1 MSILEI
7 EDVTAGYG
15 MGPDILSQVSAR
27 FEAGLIH
34 CLIGPN
40 GTGKS
45 TLLRVIA
52 GLLRPRSGRVLLE
65 GKVISGLRP
74 DQVLAC
80 GICLV
85 PQDRSLFPDMTVRE
99 NLLMGGYIE
108 RDPRRVSRRME
119 EVLDLFPEIRRYLNR
134 RAGALSG
141 GEQQMVAIARGL
153 MVRPRVMMLDEPS
166 LGLAP
171 LVVDRIFEAISRLKT
186 MGITVLIVEQ
196 NVRKGLAHADRG
208 YVLDMGRLCFE
219 GPAREVME
227 DPRLQELYLGRM
239 ALSNLEVRK

>member
-1 MSILEI
+1 MLILEI
-7 EDVTAGYG
+7 EEVSAGYG
-15 MGPDILSQVSAR
+15 MGPDILSHVSVR

-40 GTGKS
+40 GAGKS

-74 DQVLAC
+74 DQILAH

-108 RDPRRVSRRME
+108 RDQRQVSRRME
-119 EVLDLFPEIRRYLNR
+119 EVLEIFPEVRRHLNH
-134 RAGALSG
+134 RAGTLSG

-153 MVRPRVMMLDEPS
+153 MVHPRVMMLDEPS

-196 NVRKGLAHADRG
+196 NVRKGLAYADRG
-208 YVLDMGRLCFE
+208 YVLDMGRLSFE
-219 GPAREVME
+219 GPAREVMG

-239 ALSNLEVRK
+239 VLSNREVQG

>member
-1 MSILEI
+1 MSILELEEI
-7 EDVTAGYG
+7 SAGYG
-15 MGPDILSQVSAR
+15 MGPDILNRVSIR

-40 GTGKS
+40 GAGKS

-74 DQVLAC
+74 DQILAH

-108 RDPRRVSRRME
+108 RDQRQVSRRID
-119 EVLDLFPEIRRYLNR
+119 EVLEIFPEVRRHLNH
-134 RAGALSG
+134 RAGTLSG

-153 MVRPRVMMLDEPS
+153 MIHPRVMMLDEPS

-186 MGITVLIVEQ
+186 LGITVLIVEQ
-196 NVRKGLAHADRG
+196 NVRKGLVYADRG
-208 YVLDMGRLCFE
+208 YVLDMGHLSFE
-219 GPAREVME
+219 GPAREVIE

-239 ALSNLEVRK
+239 VLSNREGQR

>member
-1 MSILEI
+1 MPVLEI
-7 EDVTAGYG
+7 EEVTAGYG
-15 MGPDILSQVSAR
+15 MGPDILSRVSIR
-27 FEAGLIH
+27 FEAGFVH
-34 CLIGPN
+34 CVIGPN
-40 GTGKS
+40 GAGKS

-74 DQVLAC
+74 DQILAR
-80 GICLV
+80 GVCLV
-85 PQDRSLFPDMTVRE
+85 PQDRSLFPAMTVRE
-99 NLLMGGYIE
+99 NLMMGGYIE
-108 RDPRRVSRRME
+108 RDQRQIARRME
-119 EVLDLFPEIRRYLNR
+119 EVLELFPEIRRHLNH
-134 RAGALSG
+134 RAGTLSG

-171 LVVDRIFEAISRLKT
+171 LVVNRIFEAISLLKT
-186 MGITVLIVEQ
+186 MEITVIVVEQ
-196 NVRKGLAHADRG
+196 NVRKGLAYADWG
-208 YVLDMGRLCFE
+208 YVLDMGRLSFE

-239 ALSNLEVRK
+239 ALSNREVRR

>member
-40 GTGKS
+40 GAGKS

>member
-1 MSILEI
+1 MPILEL
-7 EDVTAGYG
+7 EGVTAGYG
-15 MGPDILSQVSAR
+15 MGPDILSGISVR

-40 GTGKS
+40 GAGKS

-65 GKVISGLRP
+65 GKAISGLRP
-74 DQVLAC
+74 DQILAC
-80 GICLV
+80 GVCLV
-85 PQDRSLFPDMTVRE
+85 PQDRSLFPAMTVRE

-108 RDPRRVSRRME
+108 RDHRRVSRRME
-119 EVLDLFPEIRRYLNR
+119 EVLELFPEVRRHLNR
-134 RAGALSG
+134 RAGSLSG

-153 MVRPRVMMLDEPS
+153 MIRPRVMMLDEPS

-171 LVVDRIFEAISRLKT
+171 LVVDRIFEAIARLKT

-196 NVRKGLAHADRG
+196 NARKGLAHADRG
-208 YVLDMGRLCFE
+208 YVLDMGRLSFE

-239 ALSNLEVRK
+239 ALSNPEVRG